1 MNKSEIATIF
11 DVPLYM
17 LNDFEGSK
25 FNNVEQQNLRFLN
38 DVLQPTITLIE
49 EELIINYLLH

>member
-1 MNKSEIATIF
+1 
-11 DVPLYM
+11 M

-49 EELIINYLLH
+49 EKFLIINYLLH